1 MGISNS
7 KETTSIY
14 RHVVV
19 AQRKNFLA
27 KRAQNLLEGRS
38 LVFYWVLDGMT
49 KYIWLTKDS
58 GEAPERGKVEYL
70 PTPPLDEK
78 LSKSQR

>member
-1 MGISNS
+1 MLLLLRE
-7 KETTSIY
+7 K
-14 RHVVV
+14 
-19 AQRKNFLA
+19 FLLA

-70 PTPPLDEK
+70 PTYLRNSENET
-78 LSKSQR
+78 